1 MEPFMDLELIRT
13 QSLQTAERLGYNVIE
28 SLPRLD
34 EAVSTRS
41 LDETVKRLLCLHA
54 AAAGAYGFDRKKAWS
69 WLQQEDATQSLA
81 ASERQFLEQGIGDPN
96 RFKIQIEGMW
106 ALAWV
111 LDLTPHLDFGKDCD
125 GRFAAL
131 LPNLKVNENSS
142 SLRRRAKLRSV
153 EEIIRADDLA
163 YCLHWSVRQ
172 AQLDGSKPPGH
183 VQPYVVEERRRSLDW
198 MLSNEH
204 WDDVSLDT

>member
-1 MEPFMDLELIRT
+1 MDLELIRN
-13 QSLQTAERLGYNVIE
+13 QSLQTAERLGYNVIK

-34 EAVSTRS
+34 EAVRTRS
-41 LDETVKRLLCLHA
+41 LDEAVKRLLCLHA
-54 AAAGAYGFDRKKAWS
+54 AAACAYGFDRKKALS
-69 WLQQEDATQSLA
+69 WLQQENANQSLA

-106 ALAWV
+106 TLAWV
-111 LDLTPHLDFGKDCD
+111 LGLTPNLDFGKDCD
-125 GRFAAL
+125 GGFAAL

-142 SLRRRAKLRSV
+142 SLRQRTKLRSV
-153 EEIIRADDLA
+153 EEIIRADDLV

-172 AQLDGSKPPGH
+172 AQLDGGKPPGK

-198 MLSNEH
+198 MLSNEQ